1 VKGAIAWF
9 ARNHVAANL
18 MMLVIVT
25 AGIAT
30 MPTLVQELIPSIE
43 LDAVTVST
51 VYPGAS
57 PAEVEASIT
66 NRIEEQLQGIQ
77 GVKRIRSTSAEGA
90 SAVTVELLAGEDVRS
105 RLDDIRAAVDTIDTL
120 PGEAEEPTV
129 KQVEISKRVLNLA
142 VAGDVDEWTL
152 KRIAQDVRD
161 QVVALPAVS
170 EADLELARPFEVT
183 IEVSESQLRR
193 FGLTFD
199 EVVRAVRQSSL
210 DLPGGSLKT
219 EAGEILLRAKGQA
232 YWAEDFGNIALVT
245 RSDGTR
251 LVLGDVARVVDAF
264 EESDQRAR
272 FDGRPA
278 LLVSVYRVGGQRSI
292 QISNEVRRYVEQAQS
307 RMPDGVTLTVWSD
320 GSEVLSDRLNTMIRN
335 ARGGFLL
342 VVLILALFLRLRLA
356 MWVSLGI
363 PISFLGAV
371 ALMPHLGMSVNFVSL
386 LGFIVVLGIVVD
398 DAIVVGENT
407 HTQQSKMGKK
417 LLGAIRGAQTIVVPV
432 TFGVL
437 TTVAAFAP
445 LAFLPGPMGRMT
457 RVVPIVVISC
467 LLFSLLESLFI
478 LPSHLAHGR
487 KPLDAQP
494 TTAVSR
500 RWRSFQDS
508 IARGLAHVIRDLYR
522 PTLERALE
530 WRYLTVAIALSLL
543 IVTSGLVA
551 GGWLK
556 FVFQES
562 VEADFI
568 VADLTMTQGTPSHVT
583 AEVVG
588 RIERALFEVRDEVDA
603 KRVAARRS
611 VFPHVMSVVGLQP
624 FAAGRG
630 GFSGAG
636 GGGGASNVGEVQ
648 AEVVGFR
655 EREEG
660 VAELTQRWRDAV
672 GEIPGAVEIDFKSS
686 LIDIGS
692 PLEIELAGFDLHKLQ
707 LAAADTRSLLASY
720 PGVFDVS
727 DSFRGGK
734 QELEYQILPSA
745 ETLGLTLSDL
755 ARQLRQGFY
764 GAEAQKIQRGRD
776 EVKVMVRYP
785 LDERRS
791 LSDVERMRVRSA
803 DGTEVPFSRVARAT
817 LGTGFSAIRHVDRR
831 RVVTVTA
838 DVDPAVANP
847 NEIVRSLKRGALED
861 AIAAYSDVHHSFEGE
876 QAEQRDF
883 LRAQLIG
890 MAASLLVIYVLLAIP
905 LGSYVQPLIIMSAIP
920 FGFVGAAW
928 GHLLLGYKLT
938 MYSVIGLVALAGV
951 VVNSSLV
958 LVDYVNR
965 LVGGGTPLHEAL
977 SEAGQARFRAILLT
991 SLTTFAG
998 LTPLML
1004 ETSMQARFMIP
1015 MAISIAF
1022 GVIFSSFITLF
1033 LVPCSYLV
1041 LEDVMRLL
1049 GGRGAAKAFTTA
1061 PNVIRHP
1068 TADPSDVASG
1078 GASEAS

>member
-66 NRIEEQLQGIQ
+66 NRIEEQLEGIQ

-105 RLDDIRAAVDTIDTL
+105 RLDDIRAAVDAIDTL

-152 KRIAQDVRD
+152 KRIARDVRD
-161 QVVALPAVS
+161 EVVALPSVS
-170 EADLELARPFEVT
+170 EADLDLARPFEVT

-219 EAGEILLRAKGQA
+219 ETGEILLRAKGQA

-272 FDGRPA
+272 FDGHPA

-292 QISNEVRRYVEQAQS
+292 QISNEVRRYAEQAQA

-320 GSEVLSDRLNTMIRN
+320 SSEVLSDRLNTMIRN

-371 ALMPHLGMSVNFVSL
+371 AVMPHLGMSVNFVSL

-457 RVVPIVVISC
+457 RVVPIIVISC

-500 RWRSFQDS
+500 RWRSFQES
-508 IARGLAHVIRDLYR
+508 IARGLAYAIGDLYR

-568 VADLTMTQGTPSHVT
+568 VADLTMTQGTPAHVT

-588 RIERALFEVRDEVDA
+588 RIERALFDLRDEVDA
-603 KRVAARRS
+603 KRVTAQRS

-630 GFSGAG
+630 GFSGG
-636 GGGGASNVGEVQ
+636 GSGGASNMGEVQ
-648 AEVVGFR
+648 AEVVSFR

-660 VAELTQRWRDAV
+660 VAELTRRWREAV
-672 GEIPGAVEIDFKSS
+672 GEIPGAVELDFESS

-692 PLEIELAGFDLHKLQ
+692 PLEIELSGYDLHKLQ
-707 LAAADTRSLLASY
+707 LAAADTRHLLASY

-817 LGTGFSAIRHVDRR
+817 LGTGFSTIRHVDRR

-861 AIAAYSDVHHSFEGE
+861 TLAAYPHVHHSFEGE

-890 MAASLLVIYVLLAIP
+890 MAASLLVIYVLLAVP
-905 LGSYVQPLIIMSAIP
+905 LGSYLQPLIIMSAIP

-965 LVGGGTPLHEAL
+965 LVGSGTPLHEAL

-1022 GVIFSSFITLF
+1022 GVLFSSFITLF

-1041 LEDVMRLL
+1041 LEDVIRLL
-1049 GGRGAAKAFTTA
+1049 GGRGAARALTTA

-1068 TADPSDVASG
+1068 AADPSDVSTE